1 MINSY
6 VRNKPE
12 PIRRKSKVKLNIDV
26 PLLLATFTL
35 LIFGLLM
42 VYSASWDFSYYLY
55 DDYTYMFK
63 RQVMWLLL
71 SLVIAL
77 IATFMDYHIYRRF
90 VLPGMLLVLGGLA
103 IVFVVGEIRH
113 GAVRTLSS
121 GSFMPSEAAKLATI
135 IYLSIWL
142 YAKRNVLTDISF
154 GLLPLAG
161 IIGVVSGL
169 IMAQPDL
176 SAAATIIF
184 LGGLLFFLAGGDLKQ
199 ISILLVF
206 TVMVGWFVV
215 QVHPTGSARIAHFF
229 DGLMD
234 PTQADYHVLRSIE
247 AFIKGGMFGVGIGRA
262 DTKLTGLPVPPTDSI
277 FAVIAEETG
286 MLGTTAVLVLYGI
299 LIWRGLRIAN
309 RAPDMLGSLLAS
321 GLTLWIAMEAFINM
335 AVMVGLLP
343 FAGNALPFVSAGGSN
358 LLVSLMAIGIIMNIS
373 RQSSESQQKA
383 QNSPERSVDA
393 FDGMRRSHRRRNQPR
408 PVRAPGTRQ
417 P

>member
-6 VRNKPE
+6 VRTKSE

-35 LIFGLLM
+35 LVFGLLM

-63 RQVMWLLL
+63 RQVLWLILG
-71 SLVIAL
+71 LVIAA
-77 IATFMDYHIYRRF
+77 ITTIMDYHIYRRF
-90 VLPGMLLVLGGLA
+90 VIPGMIVVLGGLA
-103 IVFVVGEIRH
+103 IVFMVGEIRH
-113 GAVRTLSS
+113 GAIRTLSS
-121 GSFMPSEAAKLATI
+121 GSFMPSEAAKIATI

-142 YAKRNVLTDISF
+142 YAKRNMLTDISF

-199 ISILLVF
+199 ISILLVV

-234 PTQADYHVLRSIE
+234 PTQSDYHVLRSIE
-247 AFIKGGMFGVGIGRA
+247 AFIKGGAFGVGIGNS

-286 MLGTTAVLVLYGI
+286 MLGTTTVLALYGI
-299 LIWRGLRIAN
+299 MIWRGMKIAN
-309 RAPDMLGSLLAS
+309 KAPDLLGSLLAS

-358 LLVSLMAIGIIMNIS
+358 LLVSLMAIGIIMNVS
-373 RQSSESQQKA
+373 RQSSDTPTK
-383 QNSPERSVDA
+383 QNTPERSVDA
-393 FDGMRRSHRRRNQPR
+393 FDGMRRSNRRRNQPR
-408 PVRAPGTRQ
+408 PVRTPGTWRS
-417 P
+417 